1 MLRILPLRQ
10 TALHIIRTR
19 YQPITRSLQH
29 NAICLRQARSKNKS
43 SPGKTFL
50 DLARAIPVKPKDAEW
65 MDRSLKMRISKFKN
79 NSLIRKKS
87 AGLGIRGDL
96 FTEISDKFVKAAIAG
111 KVPRIS
117 GEELFAVYNDSDYT
131 EFIDRALLSAFYH
144 FAEPLLPKDIVE
156 KFGSLKKISDLRFPS
171 EWFPDARQMKRKI
184 ILHVGPTNS
193 GKTYRALKRL
203 ETAESGIYCGPL
215 RLLAH
220 EIFEKMNEKGVACNL
235 LTGEERREVTPNA
248 PLTSSTIEMASLG
261 KTLDVAVI
269 DEIQLIG
276 DPDRGWAW
284 TQALLGL
291 KAKEIHLCGE
301 ASAVPLVK
309 KICESLDEEVIVN
322 EYSRLTP
329 FEVSDESLKADL
341 SKIQKGDCV
350 VAFSRKDI
358 FHLKK
363 MIESKTGLK
372 CAVAYGGLPP
382 ETRALQAKAFNDPE
396 SGFDVLVASDAV
408 GMGLN
413 LNIKRIVFTTVQKFN
428 GKDFTYISIPQLKQ
442 IAGRAGRFGTAY
454 SDGKVT
460 TLKPADLPYVK
471 ECVAAPIIPLEMAGL
486 QPTVD
491 ILELFALQMPNEK
504 FSGLLQ
510 KFEDMASLNGDYF
523 LCNYRDQKIIAD
535 KLEDIKLPLRDLYQ
549 FVTAP
554 VSTRNIPSMDVIE
567 ILAKKL
573 SRSETCVLDDVIQL
587 PNVTPVTTDGLSEL
601 ENSHKN
607 IMLYMWL
614 SLRYPE
620 TFTSTQEHTLETKIR
635 CEVMIDDALKYSSSV
650 KKQRGKKPS
659 KPSSSE
665 SSTEKKHPPRKWV
678 SRKEIEMK

>member
-1 MLRILPLRQ
+1 MLRLLPLRQ
-10 TALHIIRTR
+10 TALNVLRTN
-19 YQPITRSLQH
+19 YKPLTRLIHS
-29 NAICLRQARSKNKS
+29 NVTCLRQPRDVNTSRKSKSLASPLMDFLRNANKKDI
-43 SPGKTFL
+43 PWMEKTL
-50 DLARAIPVKPKDAEW
+50 RNKL
-65 MDRSLKMRISKFKN
+65 LKFAQNPTVR
-79 NSLIRKKS
+79 RKS
-87 AGLGIRGDL
+87 AGLGIRGKL
-96 FTEISDKFVKAAIAG
+96 YSEISDTFVKAALAG
-111 KVPRIS
+111 TIPRINPKD
-117 GEELFAVYNDSDYT
+117 LLTIYT
-131 EFIDRALLSAFYH
+131 EEEGPESIDRALLSAFYNY
-144 FAEPLLPKDIVE
+144 AEAFLPEEAVDT
-156 KFGSLKKISDLRFPS
+156 FNSLRKISDLRFPS
-171 EWFPDARQMKRKI
+171 EWFPDARQMQRKI

-193 GKTYRALKRL
+193 GKTYRALQRL

-220 EIFEKMNEKGVACNL
+220 EIYDKMNEKGIHCNL
-235 LTGEERREVTPNA
+235 LTGEERREVAPFA
-248 PLTSSTIEMASLG
+248 PLTSSTVEMASLG

-269 DEIQLIG
+269 DEIQMIG

-309 KICESLDEEVIVN
+309 KICETLDEEVIIN
-322 EYSRLTP
+322 EYTRLTP
-329 FEVSDESLKADL
+329 FEVKEESLSNDL
-341 SKIQKGDCV
+341 SKIRKGDCV
-350 VAFSRKDI
+350 VAFSRNDI
-358 FHLKK
+358 FALKSK
-363 MIESKTGLK
+363 IESSTGLR

-413 LNIKRIVFTTVQKFN
+413 LNIKRIVFTTVEKFN
-428 GKDFTYISIPQLKQ
+428 GKKFSFVSIPQLKQ

-454 SDGKVT
+454 NEGEVT
-460 TLKPADLPYVK
+460 TLKPGDLTYVK

-491 ILELFALQMPNEK
+491 ILELFALQMPGEK

-523 LCNYRDQKIIAD
+523 LCNYRDQKAIAE
-535 KLEDIKLPLRDLYQ
+535 KLEHIKLPLRDLYQ

-554 VSTRNIPSMDVIE
+554 VSTRNEKSMDVIE
-567 ILAKKL
+567 TLAKKF
-573 SRSETCVLDDVIQL
+573 SESEICTLDDVITL
-587 PNVTPVTTDGLSEL
+587 PNVTPTSPEGLMSL
-601 ENSHKN
+601 ENNHKN

-620 TFTSTQEHTLETKIR
+620 TFTSTPEHSFETKTR
-635 CEVMIDDALKYSSSV
+635 CEVMIDDVLKNSGFAKKKRGIKNNNKKV
-650 KKQRGKKPS
+650 KKDS
-659 KPSSSE
+659 KPGF
-665 SSTEKKHPPRKWV
+665 KKSK
-678 SRKEIEMK
+678 KE